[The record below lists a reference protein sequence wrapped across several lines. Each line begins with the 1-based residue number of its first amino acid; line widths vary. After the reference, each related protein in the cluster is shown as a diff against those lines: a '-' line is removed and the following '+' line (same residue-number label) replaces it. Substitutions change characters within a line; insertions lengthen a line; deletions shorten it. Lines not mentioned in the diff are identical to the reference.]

1 MTELDRDGKQLR
13 SNPDLSR
20 ARKRKL
26 KREGDVANATQ
37 SESPRK
43 PSLSGR
49 RGPGKSGPSLRE
61 RLAASNVKL
70 GSEELSSIQGM
81 LSSTLG
87 LDKVKPASGRAARKA
102 SSSNSQRSARNS
114 NRKANARAS
123 INPYQASAHAET
135 QRASKQDHDG
145 LPRKSRRVYEAR
157 SEAPPPVMVRGGMGG
172 MAFGRTAS
180 SRAHKAKSP
189 KRRID
194 VPLNVP
200 GAELRLPSIPFVH
213 LGWKAVSLFMVIMLT
228 LCLFMIWQAPVFQVS
243 SVDAVGLQRLTASDL
258 NTVMKIVGR
267 SIFTLDP
274 VELNQ
279 VLQQAFPEFSK
290 ISVRINLP
298 ASVKVVVSER
308 QPMIDWIQD
317 GTETWVDAEGISFP
331 IRGTISDTLVRVE
344 GHGTPPGI
352 TPVTPEEVLTGDP
365 LDITSLAIT
374 TKPTLRLSQQL
385 LSSILALSAKMP
397 ADTLLVYDSE
407 YGLGWTD
414 PMGWEVYFGD
424 EDENT
429 EMKLVVYQALVER
442 LNAEGI
448 QPALISVEYVHAP
461 YYRMER

>member
-1 MTELDRDGKQLR
+1 MTELDRDGEQLR
-13 SNPDLSR
+13 SNTDISR

-26 KREGDVANATQ
+26 KREGGLSIASQ
-37 SESPRK
+37 SESPIK
-43 PSLSGR
+43 TSHSGR
-49 RGPGKSGPSLRE
+49 RAPTKNGPSLRE

-70 GSEELSSIQGM
+70 DVEELSSIPGL

-87 LDKVKPASGRAARKA
+87 LDKRKPASGRALRKA

-114 NRKANARAS
+114 NRKADSRFS
-123 INPYQASAHAET
+123 GNPYKASAHAET
-135 QRASKQDHDG
+135 QRASKDDNSG

-157 SEAPPPVMVRGGMGG
+157 SEVPPPVMVRGGMDG

-180 SRAHKAKSP
+180 SRAHKPRSP

-228 LCLFMIWQAPVFQVS
+228 FSLFMIWQASVFQVS
-243 SVDAVGLQRLTASDL
+243 SVDGVGLQRLTASDL
-258 NTVMKIVGR
+258 NTVMKIVGK

-290 ISVRINLP
+290 ISVHINLP

-308 QPMIDWIQD
+308 QPIIDWIQD

-385 LSSILALSAKMP
+385 LSSILALSVKMP

-407 YGLGWTD
+407 HGLGWTD

-442 LNAEGI
+442 LKAEGI
-448 QPALISVEYVHAP
+448 QPVLISVEYVHAP